1 MTRPAIPDFGEV
13 GVWTFSLEL
22 QPAGAAREA
31 AARLEDLG
39 FRLLWISDSRRR
51 DVLVNAALL
60 LSATRRLAVATGI
73 ASIYGRDPM
82 TMAFS
87 AKTLAEAFPGRFVLG
102 LGVSHRS
109 IVEGQ
114 RGHAYGPGVATMR
127 HYLQAMSE
135 AEYLSPE
142 PPAGGCPVILGALGP
157 KMLELA
163 RELTSGA
170 HPYHTTPEHTHRART
185 ILGPGAFLAPE
196 LPVVF
201 DTDPASA
208 RALARSRIGN
218 SLRHP
223 AYVSNLLRLGF
234 TEDDFAGGGSDRLID
249 SLVAWGDEPAITK
262 RIREH
267 LAAGADHVAVQVIPA
282 DERSLPF
289 PQWMLLAEAF
299 SLART

>member
-1 MTRPAIPDFGEV
+1 MTSLAVPDFGEV
-13 GVWTFSLEL
+13 GIWTYQLEF
-22 QPAGAAREA
+22 QRADAAREA

-39 FRLLWISDSRRR
+39 FRLLWVSDSRRR

-73 ASIYGRDPM
+73 ASIYARDPM

-87 AKTLAEAFPGRFVLG
+87 GQTLAEAFPGRFVLG

-114 RGHAYGPGVATMR
+114 RGHAYGPPVATMR
-127 HYLQAMSE
+127 RYLQAMAQ
-135 AEYLSPE
+135 AEYLSPA

-157 KMLELA
+157 MMLELA

-170 HPYHTTPEHTHRART
+170 HPYHTTPEHTHRARA

-223 AYVSNLLRLGF
+223 AYVANLLRLGF
-234 TEDDFAGGGSDRLID
+234 AEDDFADGGSDRLID
-249 SLVAWGDEPAITK
+249 SLVAWGGEPAITR
-262 RIREH
+262 RIRDH
-267 LAAGADHVAVQVIPA
+267 LAAGADHVAVQVIPD

-289 PQWMLLAEAF
+289 PQWRLLAEAF

>member
-1 MTRPAIPDFGEV
+1 MTRSEMPDFGEV
-13 GVWTFSLEL
+13 GVWTYQLEL
-22 QPAGAAREA
+22 QPADAAREA
-31 AARLEDLG
+31 AAWLEHLG

-60 LSATRRLAVATGI
+60 LGATDRLAVATGI
-73 ASIYGRDPM
+73 ASIYARDPM

-87 AKTLAEAFPGRFVLG
+87 QKTLAEAFPNRFVLG

-127 HYLQAMSE
+127 RYLEAMSE

-142 PPAGGCPVILGALGP
+142 PPAGGCPIILGALGP

-163 RELTSGA
+163 GELTSGA
-170 HPYHTTPEHTHRART
+170 HPYHATPEHTHRARA

-196 LPVVF
+196 QSVVF
-201 DTDPASA
+201 DADPASA
-208 RALARSRIGN
+208 RATARSRIAN
-218 SLRHP
+218 TLRHP
-223 AYVSNLLRLGF
+223 SYVRNLLRLGF
-234 TEDDFAGGGSDRLID
+234 SEDDFADGGSDRLID
-249 SLVAWGDEPAITK
+249 GLVAWGDEPAITK

-267 LAAGADHVAVQVIPA
+267 LAAGADHVAVQIIPA

-289 PQWMLLAEAF
+289 PQWTRLAEAF
-299 SLART
+299 SLAPT

>member
-1 MTRPAIPDFGEV
+1 MIRPAMPDLGEV
-13 GVWTFSLEL
+13 GVWTYQLEL

-31 AARLEDLG
+31 AARLEHLG

-60 LSATRRLAVATGI
+60 LSATDRLAVATGI
-73 ASIYGRDPM
+73 TSIYGRDPM

-87 AKTLAEAFPGRFVLG
+87 GKTLAEAFPDRFVLG
-102 LGVSHRS
+102 LGVSHQS

-114 RGHAYGPGVATMR
+114 RGHTYGPGVATMR
-127 HYLQAMSE
+127 RYLEAMSQ

-142 PPAGGCPVILGALGP
+142 PQSGGCPIILGALGP

-163 RELTSGA
+163 GELTSGA
-170 HPYHTTPEHTHRART
+170 HPYHTTPEHTHRARA
-185 ILGPGAFLAPE
+185 ILGRGAFLAPE
-196 LPVVF
+196 QSVVF
-201 DTDPASA
+201 DADPASA
-208 RALARSRIGN
+208 RARARSRIAN
-218 SLRHP
+218 TLRHP
-223 AYVSNLLRLGF
+223 SYVRNLLRLGF
-234 TEDDFAGGGSDRLID
+234 SEDDFAGGGSDRLID
-249 SLVAWGDEPAITK
+249 GLVAWGDEPAITK

-289 PQWMLLAEAF
+289 PQWTLLAEAF
-299 SLART
+299 SLAPT